1 MTSCLLCAILLLG
14 CTSSSLEE
22 PRKQEPSS
30 NASSSYG
37 GGLRSSDLATILS
50 STEFT
55 LEDFSELSQ
64 LVRKNAE
71 IGYDEKFFLSDLA
84 KLRSAESNF
93 ATKLSKVLSTTQG
106 LRSAEASSLSL
117 YWMERVG
124 YALCEGGQL
133 LLTD

>member
-64 LVRKNAE
+64 LVNYHGDFLMSE
-71 IGYDEKFFLSDLA
+71 LNFNPDEKEWVMHSA
-84 KLRSAESNF
+84 KGVNYSLPIK
-93 ATKLSKVLSTTQG
+93 T
-106 LRSAEASSLSL
+106 ASIFDN
-117 YWMERVG
+117 
-124 YALCEGGQL
+124 
-133 LLTD
+133 LTPIAWKQQ